1 MELMLI
7 ILGLFGAFYFIL
19 IRPVL
24 QQQRQQRREMAD
36 LRVGDEVLT
45 TGGILATIVDIETPE
60 EGPVL
65 LTLELG
71 PGVRVRAI
79 PQAVVQRVPEPAER
93 PDLALRQAQDAA
105 QDQGS

>member
-24 QQQRQQRREMAD
+24 QQQRQQRREMAG

-45 TGGILATIVDIETPE
+45 TGGILATIAEIETPE

-65 LTLELG
+65 LMLELG

-79 PQAVVQRVPEPAER
+79 PQAVVQRVPERAER
-93 PDLALRQAQDAA
+93 PDMALRQAQDAA